1 MPKKVVIS
9 GYYGFDNFGDDA
21 ILSVLCDKLKS
32 LNSDIT
38 VISAN
43 PSKTSGDYGVKAVK
57 NFDIKSVL
65 RAISA
70 SDILVSGGG
79 SLLQDV
85 TSLKS
90 LLYYSFVISCAL
102 FFEKD
107 VIVFAQGIGP
117 LKRKIS
123 QKIVKSVLSRVR
135 YVSVRDKKSYELLQ
149 SWGINAVQVNDP
161 VYNIKISDVP
171 KNFAVGIQLRAFSS
185 VNEKFLNEL
194 ADNILKHFSNRKIEL
209 FVFQEALDKE
219 ICLHFENILKNKC
232 PDVDTKVIYYKNRTE
247 TFKRIAQLDCMI
259 AMRFHAVIAALK
271 AGVKTAGINYDIKV
285 EKLAEEASIPL
296 ISLESDNNSYDELFY
311 KLKSLNSSKLKDF
324 ASSKHLD
331 WSGIEKLFITS
342 H

>member
-21 ILSVLCDKLKS
+21 ILSVLCEKLKV

-43 PSKTSGDYGVKAVK
+43 PSKTSVDYGVAAVK
-57 NFDIKSVL
+57 NFDIKSVVNT
-65 RAISA
+65 ISS

-90 LLYYSFVISCAL
+90 LLYYSFVIACAL
-102 FFEKD
+102 FFKKD
-107 VIVFAQGIGP
+107 VMIFAQGIGP

-123 QKIVKSVLSRVR
+123 QKIVKYLLSRAK
-135 YVSVRDKKSYELLQ
+135 YVSVRDKKSHELLQ
-149 SWGINAVQVNDP
+149 SWNIKAELVNDP
-161 VYNIKISDVP
+161 VYNIKIPDVP
-171 KNFAVGIQLRAFSS
+171 KNFAVGVQLRAFPS
-185 VNEKFLNEL
+185 VNDSFLNEL
-194 ADNILKHFSNRKIEL
+194 ADNLIKHFANRKVEL

-219 ICLHFENILKNKC
+219 ICLHFERILKTKN
-232 PDVDTKVIYYKNRTE
+232 PIIDTKIIYYKNRTE
-247 TFKRIAQLDCMI
+247 TFKRIAQLECMI

-296 ISLESDNNSYDELFY
+296 ISLESGKNNYEEIFNL
-311 KLKSLNSSKLKDF
+311 LKSLNSAELRNF
-324 ASSKHLD
+324 ALSKHLD
-331 WSGIEKLFITS
+331 WSGFENLFIT